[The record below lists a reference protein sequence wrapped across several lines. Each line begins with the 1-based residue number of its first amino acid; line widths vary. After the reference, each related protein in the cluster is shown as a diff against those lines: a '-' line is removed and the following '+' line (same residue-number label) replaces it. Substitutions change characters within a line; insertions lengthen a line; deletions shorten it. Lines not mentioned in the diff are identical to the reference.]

1 MEINNSTVYTKERL
15 LRFNRF
21 YAKNQIFLWC
31 ALPISTVLVYFIC
44 LIQDIFSEL
53 SLPIA
58 ACALVLTLFDIILP
72 LMFFVILPKYVLKK
86 TKILNTVI
94 EYKFTDGEIFIA
106 VNNESIEEKTSMKY
120 SMLQKAAKNSDELY
134 LFLSSSNAFVVDLS
148 LISDE
153 EKEQLKSALKANI
166 KKVRWK

>member
-31 ALPISTVLVYFIC
+31 ALPISTVLVYFIG
-44 LIQDIFSEL
+44 LIQAIFSEL
-53 SLPIA
+53 SLPVA
-58 ACALVLTLFDIILP
+58 ACAFVLTLFDIILP

-94 EYKFTDGEIFIA
+94 EYKFTDGEIFIS

>member
-31 ALPISTVLVYFIC
+31 ALPISTVLVYFIG
-44 LIQDIFSEL
+44 LIQAIFSEL

-106 VNNESIEEKTSMKY
+106 VNNESVEEKTSMKY

>member
-31 ALPISTVLVYFIC
+31 ALPISTVLVYFIG
-44 LIQDIFSEL
+44 LIQAIFSEL
-53 SLPIA
+53 SLPVA

>member
-31 ALPISTVLVYFIC
+31 ALPISTVLVYFIG
-44 LIQDIFSEL
+44 LIQAIFSEL
-53 SLPIA
+53 SLPVA

-148 LISDE
+148 LMSDE

>member
-21 YAKNQIFLWC
+21 YAKNQKFLWC
-31 ALPISTVLVYFIC
+31 ALPISTVLVYFIG
-44 LIQDIFSEL
+44 LIQAIFSEL

-120 SMLQKAAKNSDELY
+120 SMLRKAAKNSDELY

-148 LISDE
+148 LMLDE

>member
-31 ALPISTVLVYFIC
+31 ALPISTVLVYFIG
-44 LIQDIFSEL
+44 LIQAIFSEL
-53 SLPIA
+53 SLPVA

-94 EYKFTDGEIFIA
+94 EYKFTDGEIFIS
-106 VNNESIEEKTSMKY
+106 VNNESIEEKTSMRY

-166 KKVRWK
+166 KKVRW

>member
-31 ALPISTVLVYFIC
+31 ALPISTVLVYFIGI
-44 LIQDIFSEL
+44 IQAIFSEL

-94 EYKFTDGEIFIA
+94 EYKFTDGEIFIS

-148 LISDE
+148 LMSDE